1 MIKIIPNLIPKDNT
15 KFGIAFSGGVD
26 SVVFSHFLKRG
37 KKNFDLYFFNHGDD
51 NDKIALELAR
61 EWSKELGVQL
71 YTNENVSSLKA
82 SEGVWREARYE
93 WLESFKDTTIITGH
107 NFEDIVTGYVMFWI
121 KGQERF
127 IPVKRNNILRPFLL
141 THKSD
146 ILNYAKKH
154 NLNWNEES
162 YNHDTKYARVRVSK
176 NILPEMYKINPGFD
190 CILESKFKDKL
201 HRDGYI

>member
-71 YTNENVSSLKA
+71 HTNENVNPLKA

-146 ILNYAKKH
+146 IINYAKKH

-176 NILPEMYKINPGFD
+176 NILPEMYEINPGFD
-190 CILESKFKDKL
+190 YTLESKFKDKL

>member
-1 MIKIIPNLIPKDNT
+1 MYIHYCVLSSCFNRSISINSLFNE
-15 KFGIAFSGGVD
+15 SWY
-26 SVVFSHFLKRG
+26 
-37 KKNFDLYFFNHGDD
+37 FDLYFFNHGDD

-71 YTNENVSSLKA
+71 YTNENVSPLKA

-93 WLESFKDTTIITGH
+93 WLESFKNTTIITGH

-146 ILNYAKKH
+146 IINYAKKH

-190 CILESKFKDKL
+190 YILESKFKDKL
-201 HRDGYI
+201 HRDGYR